1 MNIKELVKKTYY
13 MGLGAIA
20 SVQDKAE
27 EIANQLIERGELKEK
42 DKPEFIKELVE
53 EGEKLKSNLD
63 EKIQS
68 AVDAA
73 IKKLNIPTKDDIDE
87 LNKKIDAIL
96 NELNKEQ

>member
-1 MNIKELVKKTYY
+1 
-13 MGLGAIA
+13 
-20 SVQDKAE
+20 VQDKAE

>member
-1 MNIKELVKKTYY
+1 

>member
-1 MNIKELVKKTYY
+1 

-87 LNKKIDAIL
+87 LNKKSM
-96 NELNKEQ
+96 QF

>member
-1 MNIKELVKKTYY
+1 MNIKDLVKKTFY
-13 MGLGAIA
+13 MCLGEIA